1 MNKYKRFTKIADC
14 VVEISKSLTGM
25 SIFDTSS
32 ISNGLTM
39 LMPEEYQRVKTAL
52 FPSFYPHYGYTPAP
66 NQVNWNRP
74 WDANS
79 PVPQNPYR
87 QQPPIYGA
95 QQSQS
100 SIDDMFKCMDEEES
114 DIEDA
119 TNFVNAIKQFLPTG
133 HIKNDM
139 SIMGEIVNAVR
150 AHEYVKASDLVKNN
164 WVEVDTIPGEA
175 PAPCTINTDS
185 SFHCNCGAFVG
196 ESLLGQKCNWCG
208 SEVKDWSKKT
218 NEDDDA
224 PYIDP
229 LDDISD

>member
-14 VVEISKSLTGM
+14 IVEISKSLDDMGPL
-25 SIFDTSS
+25 DTSS
-32 ISNGLTM
+32 ISNSLIM
-39 LMPEEYQRVKTAL
+39 LMIGDYQKVKTAL
-52 FPSFYPHYGYTPAP
+52 FPSFYYPYGGYNSATP

-74 WDANS
+74 WDSTS

-87 QQPPIYGA
+87 QQPPYGA

-139 SIMGEIVNAVR
+139 GIMGEIVNAVR
-150 AHEYVKASDLVKNN
+150 EKDFVKASNLVKQS
-164 WVEVDTIPGEA
+164 WVEEGQPNIWYPSD
-175 PAPCTINTDS
+175 INNDKKSWGTW
-185 SFHCNCGAFVG
+185 G
-196 ESLLGQKCNWCG
+196 ESDPHFDPYEPRESVDELREDN
-208 SEVKDWSKKT
+208 
-218 NEDDDA
+218 NE
-224 PYIDP
+224 
-229 LDDISD
+229 DISD

>member
-14 VVEISKSLTGM
+14 VVEISKTLNGM
-25 SIFDTSS
+25 GIFDTSS
-32 ISNGLTM
+32 ISNSLTS
-39 LMPEEYQRVKTAL
+39 LIPEDYQRVKTAL
-52 FPSFYPHYGYTPAP
+52 FPSFYYPYGYNSSTP

-74 WDANS
+74 WDPSS

-87 QQPPIYGA
+87 QQPPYGA
-95 QQSQS
+95 QSQS

-150 AHEYVKASDLVKNN
+150 EKDFVKAANLVKQS
-164 WVEVDTIPGEA
+164 WVEEGQPNIWYPTD
-175 PAPCTINTDS
+175 INEKES
-185 SFHCNCGAFVG
+185 YGAWG
-196 ESLLGQKCNWCG
+196 ESDPHFDPYNPRESVDELREDN
-208 SEVKDWSKKT
+208 
-218 NEDDDA
+218 NEDITD
-224 PYIDP
+224 
-229 LDDISD
+229 

>member
-14 VVEISKSLTGM
+14 IVEISKTLNGM
-25 SIFDTSS
+25 GVFDTSS
-32 ISNGLTM
+32 ISNSLTM
-39 LMPEEYQRVKTAL
+39 LMSEDYQRVKAAL
-52 FPSFYPHYGYTPAP
+52 FPSYHPYYGYMPAP

-74 WDANS
+74 WDPSS

-87 QQPPIYGA
+87 QQQPYGG
-95 QQSQS
+95 QQTQS

-150 AHEYVKASDLVKNN
+150 EKDFVKAANIVKQS
-164 WVEVDTIPGEA
+164 WVEEEPMNIWPTD
-175 PAPCTINTDS
+175 INNDKKPWS
-185 SFHCNCGAFVG
+185 AWG
-196 ESLLGQKCNWCG
+196 ESDPHFDPYNPRESVDELREDN
-208 SEVKDWSKKT
+208 
-218 NEDDDA
+218 NEDITD
-224 PYIDP
+224 
-229 LDDISD
+229 